1 MNIANL
7 KGAGGYRASSMKP
20 YIFDYPA
27 DFKGPFRNTAKQVF
41 KYLCDDCYKTL
52 SARLSP
58 SYTRLRK
65 AQALLNG
72 KGGEEMDDEE

>member
-58 SYTRLRK
+58 SYTRLSPSPVKWEGRRR
-65 AQALLNG
+65 NG
-72 KGGEEMDDEE
+72 

>member
-7 KGAGGYRASSMKP
+7 KELPVRNPMSLT
-20 YIFDYPA
+20 ILQILD
-27 DFKGPFRNTAKQVF
+27 PFRHPAKQVF

-72 KGGEEMDDEE
+72 KGEEEEEMDDEE